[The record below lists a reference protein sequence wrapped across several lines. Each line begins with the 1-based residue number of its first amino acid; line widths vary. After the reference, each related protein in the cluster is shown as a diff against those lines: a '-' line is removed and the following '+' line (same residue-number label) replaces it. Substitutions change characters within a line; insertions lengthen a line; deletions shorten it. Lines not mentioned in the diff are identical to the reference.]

1 MKAFSLRKPFTL
13 LFGVLTLALVSCGT
27 PSFSSS
33 SNSSEGATSALP
45 SSSNTTSGVPAGDS
59 SSSGTSAATSTSSS
73 STSSSVSSA
82 ASSSS
87 NASSSGAVYT
97 SSTVDS
103 GYWQGVDLSGQTVG
117 NAFRASLQ
125 NIMLQK
131 GTKTGT
137 NSYKALN
144 SILSSSDR
152 HPNGGVCAFYRNDE
166 VAGSWNKEHV
176 WPNSRGAGESNGYA
190 GSDPQVIRP
199 TNSSDNS
206 SRSNY
211 MYAERNDPA
220 AKATWSTGWDPAA
233 FGFEGARG
241 EAARIIFYAA
251 TRYYNL
257 STAGAGGSSSGS
269 APLELSVTLDNN
281 SSAHLMGKLDD
292 MIRWNAKYPVTRA
305 EIYRNNYLGG
315 NNYARNP
322 FIDHPEW
329 VNFIWDTTGIRSSS
343 YTPSSSSYTSSSS
356 VTPSSVSSS
365 GTSSVQSSTSVAPI
379 SVDQNT
385 VEVLPTTAGMPTS
398 YPNSETA
405 YSVNGLSLNFYET
418 AVYSGVI
425 QFHKND
431 GYILNAGAFTSKLSS
446 IVITMSSGSAPT
458 VSYGDTLEL
467 GNEATP
473 TGSGTYTYTLGDNGA
488 SYFKIANGSANA
500 IKASSI
506 AFHFNAA

>member
-1 MKAFSLRKPFTL
+1 
-13 LFGVLTLALVSCGT
+13 
-27 PSFSSS
+27 
-33 SNSSEGATSALP
+33 
-45 SSSNTTSGVPAGDS
+45 
-59 SSSGTSAATSTSSS
+59 
-73 STSSSVSSA
+73 
-82 ASSSS
+82 
-87 NASSSGAVYT
+87 
-97 SSTVDS
+97 
-103 GYWQGVDLSGQTVG
+103 
-117 NAFRASLQ
+117 
-125 NIMLQK
+125 
-131 GTKTGT
+131 
-137 NSYKALN
+137 
-144 SILSSSDR
+144 
-152 HPNGGVCAFYRNDE
+152 
-166 VAGSWNKEHV
+166 
-176 WPNSRGAGESNGYA
+176 
-190 GSDPQVIRP
+190 VIRP
-199 TNSSDNS
+199 TNTSDNS

-211 MYAERNDPA
+211 MYAERSDPTA
-220 AKATWSTGWDPAA
+220 SATASTGWDPAA

-257 STAGAGGSSSGS
+257 STAGAGGSSHGS

-315 NNYARNP
+315 INYARNP

-398 YPNSETA
+398 YPSSETT

-473 TGSGTYTYTLGDNGA
+473 TGSGTYTYALGDNGA

>member
-1 MKAFSLRKPFTL
+1 
-13 LFGVLTLALVSCGT
+13 
-27 PSFSSS
+27 
-33 SNSSEGATSALP
+33 
-45 SSSNTTSGVPAGDS
+45 
-59 SSSGTSAATSTSSS
+59 
-73 STSSSVSSA
+73 
-82 ASSSS
+82 
-87 NASSSGAVYT
+87 
-97 SSTVDS
+97 
-103 GYWQGVDLSGQTVG
+103 
-117 NAFRASLQ
+117 
-125 NIMLQK
+125 MLQK
-131 GTKTGT
+131 GTATGS
-137 NSYKALN
+137 NSYRALN
-144 SILSSSDR
+144 SILADSDR

-398 YPNSETA
+398 YPSSETT

-473 TGSGTYTYTLGDNGA
+473 TGSGTYTYALGDNGA